1 MGHEWRAAGC
11 LIHPHI
17 SKHGAGPDI
26 QRAATGIRIGIRACV
41 TESVM
46 LSLGEVRVRKA
57 ELVEFGKEDVAFF
70 AC

>member
-11 LIHPHI
+11 LVHAHI
-17 SKHGAGPDI
+17 SKHGVGPDT
-26 QRAATGIRIGIRACV
+26 QRAATEIRIGMRACI

-57 ELVEFGKEDVAFF
+57 ELVEYGKEDNAF